1 MTTRALLPRDP
12 AATARALLPIVL
24 LVLAAGIREVR
35 LLVLIA
41 AVAGTLVGIRRQ
53 APVRWAWAATVP
65 VAVSLSWG
73 LIVPPAA
80 DPLGADCVNLGSPP
94 ALWRLAEA
102 ALVLGVVVVLARM
115 LQAPAASLW
124 WRRPSR
130 SIVRLSILAFV
141 IVGPL
146 GLLLGPGLARPF
158 FGSFGLD
165 VSDPMALVPALVF
178 ALSNGVMEEVAYR
191 GALMGWTAKVV
202 GLAPAVGLQAIVFG
216 LAHGGP
222 DFVGPA
228 WPVIG
233 ALALGGLI
241 AGVITIRTRSLL
253 LPIAV
258 HVALDLPLYVYLAC
272 RTP

>member
-1 MTTRALLPRDP
+1 VTTRALLPRDV
-12 AATARALLPIVL
+12 AASARALLPIGL
-24 LVLAAGIREVR
+24 LLLAAGIREVR

-53 APVRWAWAATVP
+53 APVRWAWAAIVP
-65 VAVSLSWG
+65 VALSLSWG
-73 LIVPPAA
+73 LIVAPAA
-80 DPLGADCVNLGSPP
+80 DPLGADCADLGSPP
-94 ALWRLAEA
+94 AMWRLAEA
-102 ALVLGVVVVLARM
+102 VLVLGVVVVLART
-115 LQAPAASLW
+115 LHASAASVW

-130 SIVRLSILAFV
+130 SVVWLSVVAFA
-141 IVGPL
+141 IFGPL
-146 GLLLGPGLARPF
+146 GLILGPWLARPF

-165 VSDPMALVPALVF
+165 VSDPLALAPALVF

-202 GLAPAVGLQAIVFG
+202 GLAPAVALQAVVFG

-222 DFVGPA
+222 DMIGSP
-228 WPVIG
+228 WPVIA
-233 ALALGGLI
+233 ALTLGGLI
-241 AGVITIRTRSLL
+241 AGVITVRTRSLL

-272 RTP
+272 RTA